1 MIVEKFSERLKKWL
15 KSENKKTLSS
25 LDDTFEEKSFAVA
38 FLLLMALA
46 ALPIPTGGITHVL
59 ELINMLV
66 AFELII
72 GRHTLWLPKR
82 WKKMRIGKV
91 MEAKALPKFI
101 GFISWLERFSRPR
114 FGSLFKNAYFPR
126 LLGIVVLVFT
136 ISAFIGP
143 PFSGLDT
150 LPAMGVVLISL
161 SVLLEDVV
169 IFGLGLIAG
178 GIGITLQIS
187 LGSFVL
193 HIFN

>member
-1 MIVEKFSERLKKWL
+1 MKFSDQLKIWL
-15 KSENKKTLSS
+15 KSKTPKTLFS
-25 LDDTFEEKSFAVA
+25 LDDTFKEKSFAVA

-66 AFELII
+66 ALELII
-72 GRHTLWLPKR
+72 GRRTLWLPKR

-91 MEAKALPKFI
+91 IEAKALPKFI

-126 LLGIVVLVFT
+126 LLGLIVLIFT

-193 HIFN
+193 KLFH

>member
-1 MIVEKFSERLKKWL
+1 MKFSDKLKKWL
-15 KSENKKTLSS
+15 KSKSPKTLSS
-25 LDDTFEEKSFAVA
+25 LDDTFNEKSFAVA

-66 AFELII
+66 ALELII
-72 GRHTLWLPKR
+72 GLHTLWLPKR

-91 MEAKALPKFI
+91 IEAKALPKFI

-114 FGSLFKNAYFPR
+114 LGSLFKNAYFPR

-193 HIFN
+193 RLFN

>member
-126 LLGIVVLVFT
+126 LLGIVVLIFT

>member
-1 MIVEKFSERLKKWL
+1 MIVEKLSERLKKWL

-91 MEAKALPKFI
+91 MEAKAFPKFLC
-101 GFISWLERFSRPR
+101 FIFFFLKF
-114 FGSLFKNAYFPR
+114 AY
-126 LLGIVVLVFT
+126 
-136 ISAFIGP
+136 
-143 PFSGLDT
+143 
-150 LPAMGVVLISL
+150 LIM
-161 SVLLEDVV
+161 V
-169 IFGLGLIAG
+169 
-178 GIGITLQIS
+178 
-187 LGSFVL
+187 
-193 HIFN
+193 